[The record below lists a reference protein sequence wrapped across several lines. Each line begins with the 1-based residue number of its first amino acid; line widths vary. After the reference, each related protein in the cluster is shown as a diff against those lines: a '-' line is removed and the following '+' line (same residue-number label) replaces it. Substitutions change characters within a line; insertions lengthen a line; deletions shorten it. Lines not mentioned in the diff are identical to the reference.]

1 MNWESIHPDYQVA
14 LTQLLDAF
22 PGGFNAPETIH
33 ERRTLING
41 ALALNPVNENVTRED
56 RFIPVE
62 GAPDVRIR
70 IYRPKESSYAHPQPA
85 IFTIHGGGMVTG
97 NIEADDANAAAL
109 CERSGALTV
118 AIDYRLAPEHPFPAA
133 INDCYAVANWL
144 FENVAEL
151 DVDATRIALHG
162 GSAGGGL
169 AIGLALMMRDR
180 GNLRFCFLMAIY
192 PMIDDRHITASSK
205 TITNLGVWDRK
216 ASLESW
222 AWYLGDAYGS
232 DDISPYAAPI
242 RATHLEGLPPTFI
255 DVGTHDLFLDEDR
268 EFAERLEAAGVP
280 VEFHINEGAYHAAEL
295 FARDVPPSQLIWSKR
310 FDALKK
316 ALG

>member
-1 MNWESIHPDYQVA
+1 MIGKPIDPELQVA
-14 LTQLLDAF
+14 LSALLTAV
-22 PGGFNAPETIH
+22 PGGFNAPKKIED
-33 ERRTLING
+33 RRTLINA

-56 RFIPVE
+56 RMIPVE

-70 IYRPKESSYAHPQPA
+70 IYRPKHATCSLPQPA

-97 NIEADDANAAAL
+97 NIEADDANAAGL
-109 CERSGALTV
+109 CERSGAPTI

-133 INDCYAVANWL
+133 INDCYAVAYWL
-144 FENVAEL
+144 FANANEL
-151 DVDATRIALHG
+151 DVDPDRIALHG

-169 AIGLALMMRDR
+169 AIGLALKMRDL

-192 PMIDDRHITASSK
+192 PMIDDRHISASSK
-205 TITNLGVWDRK
+205 AITNIGVWDRK

-222 AWYLGDAYGS
+222 AWYLGDAYGR
-232 DDISPYAAPI
+232 DDISTYAAPT
-242 RATHLEGLPPTFI
+242 RATNLEGLPPTFI
-255 DVGTHDLFLDEDR
+255 DVGTHDLFLDEDQ
-268 EFAERLEAAGVP
+268 EFAERLKAAGIP

-295 FARDVPPSQLIWSKR
+295 FARDAKVSQEIWNRR
-310 FDALKK
+310 FVALKR

>member
-14 LTQLLDAF
+14 LDQLLDAF
-22 PGGFNAPETIH
+22 PGGFNGPETIE
-33 ERRTLING
+33 ERRILING
-41 ALALNPVNENVTRED
+41 ALALNPVNEKVTRED

>member
-1 MNWESIHPDYQVA
+1 MNGESIHPDYRVA
-14 LTQLLDAF
+14 LTQLLDAY

-41 ALALNPVNENVTRED
+41 ALALNPVNEKVTRED
-56 RFIPVE
+56 RFLPVE

-70 IYRPKESSYAHPQPA
+70 IYRPKKATYSLPQPA
-85 IFTIHGGGMVTG
+85 IFTIHGGGMVMG

-109 CERSGALTV
+109 CERSGALTI

-133 INDCYAVANWL
+133 INDCHAVANWL
-144 FENVAEL
+144 FENANQL
-151 DVDATRIALHG
+151 DVDPRRIALHG

-169 AIGLALMMRDR
+169 AIGLALMMRDH

-205 TITNLGVWDRK
+205 AITNLGVWDRK

-242 RATHLEGLPPTFI
+242 RATHLAGLPPTYI

-268 EFAERLEAAGVP
+268 EFAQRLEAAGVP
-280 VEFHINEGAYHAAEL
+280 VEFHINHGAYHAAEL
-295 FARDVPPSQLIWSKR
+295 FARDVAPSQLIWSRR
-310 FDALKK
+310 FAALKK
-316 ALG
+316 AFG

>member
-41 ALALNPVNENVTRED
+41 ALALNPVNEKVTRED

-205 TITNLGVWDRK
+205 AITNLGVWDRK